1 MFNPALASLHM
12 YLGEVEDTQNRVSFV
27 DGGTVLKI
35 PLFYLEGVVL
45 FPEATLPLRII
56 QPSFLA
62 AVERALN
69 QANAPSTIGVVG
81 DLIFC
86 FACFGF
92 SKYLV
97 LFYNKKLLI

>member
-1 MFNPALASLHM
+1 MYVKMSHISPAI
-12 YLGEVEDTQNRVSFV
+12 VF
-27 DGGTVLKI
+27 VLKYVCKT
-35 PLFYLEGVVL
+35 LTLVLCNTSGVVL

-97 LFYNKKLLI
+97 LFYKKKLLI